1 MAGAFFLGR
10 GLCGGVEHGFDSLG
24 PVHGLRYRGEAGGV
38 KVGPDFRIAM
48 QAVDHIKFGKRMRK
62 AYLVA
67 TGLQGW

>member
-1 MAGAFFLGR
+1 
-10 GLCGGVEHGFDSLG
+10 
-24 PVHGLRYRGEAGGV
+24 V